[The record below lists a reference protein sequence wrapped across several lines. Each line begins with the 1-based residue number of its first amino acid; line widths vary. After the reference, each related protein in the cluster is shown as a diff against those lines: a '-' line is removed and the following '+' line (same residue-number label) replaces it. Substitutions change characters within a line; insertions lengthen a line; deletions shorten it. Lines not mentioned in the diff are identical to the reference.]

1 MKRNATAVAGLILG
15 LMTASTLEAQMA
27 RPVTFGIGAGIT
39 MQSDMSDDGFEVE
52 FKSGYH
58 FQGMLG
64 FRAPMFPVGLR
75 ADVMYHTAEVD
86 NVNGFNADDFSLNTL
101 AGTLNAMF
109 EMGGMMASPY
119 LTGGI
124 GMYNVKFDSRGT
136 DEDVRADETKF
147 GLNGGAGIRFNLSGF
162 NTFLEARYHHIMTE
176 DVATKMIP
184 ITFGIMF

>member
-1 MKRNATAVAGLILG
+1 MKRNVTAVAALVFG
-15 LMTASTLEAQMA
+15 LMTASTVEAQMA
-27 RPVTFGIGAGIT
+27 RPVQFGIGAGI
-39 MQSDMSDDGFEVE
+39 SIPRGEGSE
-52 FKSGYH
+52 FYDNGYH

-75 ADVMYHTAEVD
+75 LDVMYHTFEAEGEIE
-86 NVNGFNADDFSLNTL
+86 GFEFEGSDDVL

-124 GMYNVKFDSRGT
+124 GMYNIKSQGEVLGESFDESVT
-136 DEDVRADETKF
+136 EF
-147 GLNGGAGIRFNLSGF
+147 GLNGGAGLKFNLAGF
-162 NTFLEARYHHIMTE
+162 STFLEARYHHIMTE
-176 DVATKMIP
+176 GDESTMIP